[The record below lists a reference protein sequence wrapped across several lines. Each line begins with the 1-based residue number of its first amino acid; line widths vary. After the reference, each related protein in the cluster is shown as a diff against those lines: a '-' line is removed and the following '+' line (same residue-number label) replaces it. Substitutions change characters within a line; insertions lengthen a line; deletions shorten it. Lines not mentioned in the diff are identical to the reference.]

1 MATAPETS
9 KTAQDKRGGKHARR
23 AVENRRGDLLVA
35 ATVVQGGECAPEVA
49 ADDIRAGAERVRGG
63 FVYRGYGTVRKYTHD
78 PGTECAENVDP
89 GGGQQRLV
97 VRGAVYP
104 LRLHLRPVQCS
115 PFLLRHRRRF
125 PDRSR
130 ARRA

>member
-1 MATAPETS
+1 VDRIGPATR
-9 KTAQDKRGGKHARR
+9 KRRGKRARR
-23 AVENRRGDLLVA
+23 AVENGRGDLLVA
-35 ATVVQGGECAPEVA
+35 AAVVQRGECAPEVA
-49 ADDIRAGAERVRGG
+49 ADDIRAGAERVRCG
-63 FVYRGYGTVRKYTHD
+63 FVYRGHGTVRENTHD
-78 PGTECAENVDP
+78 PGTERAENVNP

-125 PDRSR
+125 RVRSR